1 MLSDVVYRQGEAKD
15 QAVSMMANR
24 DWRYDSKERL
34 CCAKH
39 VMANRESHGQNILTK
54 TAYYGA
60 DDKKLEMKRK
70 GSSQI

>member
-1 MLSDVVYRQGEAKD
+1 
-15 QAVSMMANR
+15 MMANR